1 MQSSSN
7 PETTISLTKAR
18 RGAVLVIVMV
28 CLLLISLLMS
38 SLLKSALLQRR
49 QMIKEQYRVQAEW
62 ILESALERAAQQ
74 RLNDPAYQGE
84 IWQISSMDLGTR
96 YPASAEITLKPEGKE
111 DRLISIQARVHYPEK
126 APFTVTRTKKLFYE
140 ANDDK

>member
-7 PETTISLTKAR
+7 PQPANRQTAAR

-28 CLLLISLLMS
+28 CLLLISLLMA

-49 QMIKEQYRVQAEW
+49 QMIKEQFRVQAEW

-74 RLNDPAYQGE
+74 RLDDPDYQGE
-84 IWQISSMDLGTR
+84 VWQISPVDLGTR
-96 YPASAEITLKPEGKE
+96 YAASAEITLKPEVKD
-111 DRLISIQARVHYPEK
+111 DRLISIQARVHYPEN
-126 APFTVTRTKKLFYE
+126 APFSVTRTKKIIL
-140 ANDDK
+140 